1 MFGDCYQLESLVLE
15 EGFKAVT
22 SDCFGGFCFVKTIT
36 LPANL
41 EEYSMHED
49 THFDVVYAPKGSWA
63 AGHFSEVQGTEVRFT
78 N

>member
-36 LPANL
+36 LPASL
-41 EEYSMHED
+41 EEYSMQED
-49 THFDVVYAPKGSWA
+49 THFDVVYAPKGSWTA
-63 AGHFSEVQGTEVRFT
+63 EHFSEVQGTEIRFT